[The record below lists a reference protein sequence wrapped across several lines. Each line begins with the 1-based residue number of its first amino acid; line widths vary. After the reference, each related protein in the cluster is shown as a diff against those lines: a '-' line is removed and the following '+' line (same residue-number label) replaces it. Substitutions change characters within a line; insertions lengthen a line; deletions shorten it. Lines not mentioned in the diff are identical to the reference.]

1 MITLLPPNPKQHNQP
16 GRTLL
21 DMSTLGLLCNAKTQS
36 YQELRLGGVGQH
48 SYPAAGNSTENF
60 LQYTKYFHERK
71 VNNLMAPQTTR
82 QYFLILQPHSTR
94 TPAPEHFSCTAK
106 PLCNFGN
113 KSSFRYAFT
122 RLTQCQQ
129 VPFYLYVQSNTKD
142 MMSEF
147 QKPFHNNE
155 NPH

>member
-1 MITLLPPNPKQHNQP
+1 
-16 GRTLL
+16 
-21 DMSTLGLLCNAKTQS
+21 MSTLGLLCNAQTQS
-36 YQELRLGGVGQH
+36 YLELALGGAGQH
-48 SYPAAGNSTENF
+48 SYPVAGNSTENF
-60 LQYTKYFHERK
+60 LQDTKYFHGRK
-71 VNNLMAPQTTR
+71 VSKPMAPQTTR
-82 QYFLILQPHSTR
+82 QYFLIPQPHSIR
-94 TPAPEHFSCTAK
+94 TPAPEHFSCSAK

-113 KSSFRYAFT
+113 KSSFRHAST
-122 RLTQCQQ
+122 RHTQCQQ